1 MAKKPKSFRVT
12 RKQEGGLATSIHT
25 DPATRERD
33 MEFLNTRNERL
44 REVAGLRSLA
54 VGGRAKRKAKK

>member
-1 MAKKPKSFRVT
+1 MPRKAKSLRVV
-12 RKQEGGLATSIHT
+12 RKQEGGLSTSIHT

-33 MEFLNTRNERL
+33 MDFLNTRNERM

-54 VGGRAKRKAKK
+54 VGGRTKKGKKK